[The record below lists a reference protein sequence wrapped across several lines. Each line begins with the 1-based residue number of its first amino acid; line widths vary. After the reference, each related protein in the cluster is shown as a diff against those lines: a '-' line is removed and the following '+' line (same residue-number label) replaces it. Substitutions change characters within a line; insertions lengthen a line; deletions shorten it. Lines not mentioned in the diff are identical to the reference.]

1 MLEIIIFLCIQ
12 ISNMTQ
18 HTNTVKRRFLLVTAC
33 YYKDNCFVEIAK
45 NVIELELGL
54 AELDCRRHQLVAVV
68 ADLVVV
74 PVVVLVVVLV
84 VAVAAEVVVV
94 LAVEPDVDLESA
106 VEIQCVQNRGVALC
120 LAKSSLRKRPQK
132 PLRNLRFSG

>member
-1 MLEIIIFLCIQ
+1 M
-12 ISNMTQ
+12 
-18 HTNTVKRRFLLVTAC
+18 
-33 YYKDNCFVEIAK
+33 
-45 NVIELELGL
+45 IELELEL
-54 AELDCRRHQLVAVV
+54 AELDCCRLQLVAVV

-106 VEIQCVQNRGVALC
+106 VEVRAADLDTRPMNVELCSASKFEMRSVAVVEPVAASAEPVDFAADSAGAVVL
-120 LAKSSLRKRPQK
+120 LHRAV
-132 PLRNLRFSG
+132 